1 MAMADEPDET
11 VDKKPKNS
19 KLWILIAVLIFL
31 VTGDLTF
38 RALSY
43 IKGNRQS
50 NGSAPEQAGGKDK
63 AAAPAAKPKK
73 SEVKSTLS
81 LEPFL
86 VNLADKE
93 DVRFVKATFY
103 LGLEDSSSEAAKNP
117 ASLAAMRDA
126 IISILT
132 SKTSAQIMTPEGKD
146 KLRYEIRDRVNEVAP
161 KAQVQD
167 VFIVDFVVQL

>member
-1 MAMADEPDET
+1 VAMADEPEENIDE
-11 VDKKPKNS
+11 KPKSS

-38 RALSY
+38 RAFSY
-43 IKGNRQS
+43 ISGNQPAAA
-50 NGSAPEQAGGKDK
+50 SAPGQPGGKEK
-63 AAAPAAKPKK
+63 ATASSAKPKK
-73 SEVKSTLS
+73 AEVKSTLT

-93 DVRFVKATFY
+93 EVRFVKATFH
-103 LGLEDSSSEAAKNP
+103 LGLEDTADEIAKNP
-117 ASLAAMRDA
+117 VLLAAMRDA

-132 SKTSAQIMTPEGKD
+132 SKTSAQILTPEGKD
-146 KLRYEIRDRVNEVAP
+146 RLRQEIRDRVNEIAP
-161 KAQVQD
+161 KARVQD